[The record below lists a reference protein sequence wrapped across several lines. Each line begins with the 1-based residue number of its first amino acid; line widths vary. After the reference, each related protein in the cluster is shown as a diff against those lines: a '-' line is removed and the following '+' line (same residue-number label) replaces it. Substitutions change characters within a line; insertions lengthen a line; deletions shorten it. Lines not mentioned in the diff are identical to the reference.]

1 MKSMPPQTAANIQ
14 KEINVVTIKRMI
26 LPLRESLRNCSD
38 NSTKST
44 GEVTKEIRP
53 IIVVAVLY
61 DQILKIAVESGY
73 MMIDVM
79 IPEIGQITNM
89 ARSTFFQVI
98 TFSFFSEVS
107 RVWLGVEGF

>member
-1 MKSMPPQTAANIQ
+1 MPPQTAANIQ

-44 GEVTKEIRP
+44 AEVTKEIRP

-61 DQILKIAVESGY
+61 DQILKIAVESG
-73 MMIDVM
+73 
-79 IPEIGQITNM
+79 
-89 ARSTFFQVI
+89 
-98 TFSFFSEVS
+98 
-107 RVWLGVEGF
+107 